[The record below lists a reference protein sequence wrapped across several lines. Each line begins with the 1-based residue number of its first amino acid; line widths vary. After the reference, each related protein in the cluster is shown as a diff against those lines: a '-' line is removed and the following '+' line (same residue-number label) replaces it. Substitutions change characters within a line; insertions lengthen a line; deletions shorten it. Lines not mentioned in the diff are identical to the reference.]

1 MQLKIDTSSLDHL
14 EQALQRMQDRIRNHK
29 PAMEAIG
36 GHVVQTTQERI
47 IKTKQGPDGKSWAAG
62 STLTEKLRKT
72 GASLLFVTGTLSK
85 SIKIT
90 RADGTSVTI
99 TADTTMV
106 GASKDYAP
114 YVQGGVKNTRGRIP
128 GKTIPPRPFLGLSE
142 SDKHHIVDIMNK
154 YIQGLNG

>member
-99 TADTTMV
+99 TADTTMG

-114 YVQGGVKNTRGRIP
+114 YVQGGVKSTRGRIP

-154 YIQGLNG
+154 HIQGLNG